1 MKNIKFSIPI
11 IIASCLTPTTFG
23 QVRLPTGITARPPIK
38 LGFEYFKTDQAHRDI
53 SIGTVYAEQT
63 LRIRNK
69 PWDRISFGWNA
80 CLYYATGN
88 STQVDQPDPGPFSV
102 RTGGFG
108 ISAVARLHIFDFRG
122 GTFFADLVPGF
133 AWFTDQFPPKGSRV
147 NGSYRYGLGVRYR
160 LSPGKSIEFGIRK
173 IHISNGGGLVQSNP
187 AYNGTGI
194 FVSFGQRF

>member
-1 MKNIKFSIPI
+1 MKNVYFSTPI
-11 IIASCLTPTTFG
+11 IIAGGLISNSFG
-23 QVRLPTGITARPPIK
+23 QVQLPENISIRPQTKI
-38 LGFEYFKTDQAHRDI
+38 GFEYFLTDQAHRDI

-63 LRIRNK
+63 FRIRKK

-80 CLYYATGN
+80 CLYYASGN
-88 STQVDQPDPGPFSV
+88 STQVDQPEPGPFSV

-122 GTFFADLVPGF
+122 GTCFADLVPGF

-173 IHISNGGGLVQSNP
+173 IHISNGGGLVPSNP